1 MRIGGIEMA
10 LAGAERAQI
19 RQQFAAI
26 EGPLKLEYYHQSP
39 RRVMVPGRAD
49 RPSCQLAEELYEE
62 IAELS
67 DQISLTVYEYEES
80 EAQAKRRD
88 IVDVPCVLIRGEL
101 NRPLRFYGAPNGHL
115 LVAMIR
121 AMVLAS
127 TRQAKPSVQMKRRLS
142 KLRRPTRLRLLG
154 SALDPNAGQA
164 ALAACAAALLSPKL
178 QTDVFAIEEFAEIG
192 ARSGVTALPAL
203 FVDDRLAAAG
213 LVEPLALVEY
223 IGLWQ
228 ANPEKAQLNPPQP
241 QPGTAAGWRPPQPER
256 PVREPAPLDPIAAA
270 AGRAREAAA
279 TPEGMRRTAGGL
291 IVPNR

>member
-1 MRIGGIEMA
+1 MA
-10 LAGAERAQI
+10 LASSERAQI

-39 RRVMVPGRAD
+39 RRVMVPGRPD
-49 RPSCQLAEELYEE
+49 KPSCVLAKELYEE

-67 DQISLTVYEYEES
+67 DQISLTVFEHEES
-80 EAQAKRRD
+80 EEQVARRD

-121 AMVLAS
+121 AMVLAA
-127 TRQAKPSVQMKRRLS
+127 TRQSKPSVKMKRILG

-154 SALDPNAGQA
+154 SADDPMAGQA
-164 ALAACAAALLSPKL
+164 ALAACAATLLSPKL

-203 FVDDRLAAAG
+203 FIDDRLFAEG
-213 LVEPLALVEY
+213 LVEPFELVEF
-223 IGLWQ
+223 IGVWQ
-228 ANPEKAQLNPPQP
+228 SNPEKAQLNPPP
-241 QPGTAAGWRPPQPER
+241 TQPGSATPWRPPQPPPQR
-256 PVREPAPLDPIAAA
+256 REPSAIDPIAAA
-270 AGRAREAAA
+270 AGRAREATA
-279 TPEGMRRTAGGL
+279 TPEGMRRTSGGL

>member
-1 MRIGGIEMA
+1 MA
-10 LAGAERAQI
+10 LAGSERAQI

-26 EGPLKLEYYHQSP
+26 EGPLKLEYFHQSP
-39 RRVMVPGRAD
+39 RRVMVPGRPD
-49 RPSCQLAEELYEE
+49 KPSCALAKELYEE

-67 DQISLTVYEYEES
+67 EHISLTMYEHEES
-80 EAQAKRRD
+80 PEQVERRD

-127 TRQAKPSVQMKRRLS
+127 TRQAKPSVKMKRVLG

-154 SALDPNAGQA
+154 SALDPMAGQA

-178 QTDVFAIEEFAEIG
+178 QADVFAIEEFEQIG
-192 ARSGVTALPAL
+192 ARLGVTALPAL
-203 FVDDRLAAAG
+203 FIDDRLFAAG
-213 LVEPLALVEY
+213 LVEPLELVEF

-228 ANPEKAQLNPPQP
+228 ANPEKAQLNPPSVQA
-241 QPGTAAGWRPPQPER
+241 GSATAWRPPQPA
-256 PVREPAPLDPIAAA
+256 PQQREPAGVDPIAAA
-270 AGRAREAAA
+270 AGRAREASV
-279 TPEGMRRTAGGL
+279 TPEGMRRTSGGL

>member
-1 MRIGGIEMA
+1 MA
-10 LAGAERAQI
+10 LAGSERAQI

-39 RRVMVPGRAD
+39 RRVVVPGRPEK
-49 RPSCQLAEELYEE
+49 PSCALAKELYEE

-67 DQISLTVYEYEES
+67 DHISLTVYEYEES
-80 EAQAKRRD
+80 AEQAKRRD
-88 IVDVPCVLIRGEL
+88 IVDVPCVLVRGEL

-127 TRQAKPSVQMKRRLS
+127 TRQAKPSVQMKRALG

-154 SALDPNAGQA
+154 SAHDPMAGQA

-178 QTDVFAIEEFAEIG
+178 QADVFAIEEFAEIG
-192 ARSGVTALPAL
+192 ARAGVSAVPAL
-203 FVDDRLAAAG
+203 FIDDRLFAAG
-213 LVEPLALVEY
+213 LIEPMAMVEF

-241 QPGTAAGWRPPQPER
+241 QPGSATAWRPPQPAGQR
-256 PVREPAPLDPIAAA
+256 PEQSTIDPVAAA
-270 AGRAREAAA
+270 AGRARETVA
-279 TPEGMRRTAGGL
+279 TPEGMRRTSGGL

>member
-1 MRIGGIEMA
+1 MA
-10 LAGAERAQI
+10 LAASERAQI

-26 EGPLKLEYYHQSP
+26 EGSLKLEYYHQSP
-39 RRVMVPGRAD
+39 RRVMVPGRPEK
-49 RPSCQLAEELYEE
+49 PSCELARELYEE
-62 IAELS
+62 IADLS
-67 DQISLTVYEYEES
+67 DRIALTVYEHEES
-80 EAQAKRRD
+80 EEQVKRRD

-127 TRQAKPSVQMKRRLS
+127 TRQSAPAVKMKRVLG

-154 SALDPNAGQA
+154 SAMDPVAGQA
-164 ALAACAAALLSPKL
+164 ALAACAATLLSPKL

-203 FVDDRLAAAG
+203 FIDDRLFAAG
-213 LVEPLALVEY
+213 LVDPLELVEF

-228 ANPEKAQLNPPQP
+228 ANPEKAQLNPPAT
-241 QPGTAAGWRPPQPER
+241 QPGSATAWRPPQPTHQH
-256 PVREPAPLDPIAAA
+256 REPAPIDPIAAA
-270 AGRAREAAA
+270 AGRAREPAA

>member
-1 MRIGGIEMA
+1 MA
-10 LAGAERAQI
+10 LAGSERAQI

-39 RRVMVPGRAD
+39 RRVVVPGRPD
-49 RPSCQLAEELYEE
+49 KPSCELAKELYEE

-67 DQISLTVYEYEES
+67 EHISLTIYEQEES
-80 EAQAKRRD
+80 QEQVKRRD

-127 TRQAKPSVQMKRRLS
+127 TRQSKPSVKMKRILG

-154 SALDPNAGQA
+154 SAADPMAGQA

-203 FVDDRLAAAG
+203 FIDDRLFAAG
-213 LVEPLALVEY
+213 LVEPFEMVEF

-228 ANPEKAQLNPPQP
+228 TNPEKAQLNPPP
-241 QPGTAAGWRPPQPER
+241 TQPGSATAWRPPQP
-256 PVREPAPLDPIAAA
+256 PPQQREPATIDPIAAA

-279 TPEGMRRTAGGL
+279 TPEGMRRTSGGL

>member
-1 MRIGGIEMA
+1 MA

-19 RQQFAAI
+19 RQQFTAI

-39 RRVMVPGRAD
+39 RRVMVPGRPD
-49 RPSCQLAEELYEE
+49 KPSCALAKELYEE

-67 DQISLTVYEYEES
+67 DQISLTIYEREES
-80 EAQAKRRD
+80 REQVRRRD

-127 TRQAKPSVQMKRRLS
+127 TRQAKPSVKMKRLLS

-154 SALDPNAGQA
+154 SVDDPLAGQA

-203 FVDDRLAAAG
+203 FVDDRLAAVG
-213 LVEPLALVEY
+213 LVEPLELVEY

-228 ANPEKAQLNPPQP
+228 ANPEKAQLNPPTT
-241 QPGTAAGWRPPQPER
+241 QPGSTTAWRPPQPTAPR
-256 PVREPAPLDPIAAA
+256 REPTPIDPIAAA

>member
-1 MRIGGIEMA
+1 MA
-10 LAGAERAQI
+10 LAGSERAQI
-19 RQQFAAI
+19 RQQFAAM

-39 RRVMVPGRAD
+39 RRVMVPGRPD
-49 RPSCQLAEELYEE
+49 KPSCELAKELYEE
-62 IAELS
+62 IADLS
-67 DQISLTVYEYEES
+67 EHISLTIYEHEES
-80 EAQAKRRD
+80 QEQVKRRD

-127 TRQAKPSVQMKRRLS
+127 TRQSKPSVKMKRILS

-154 SALDPNAGQA
+154 SAADPMAGQA

-203 FVDDRLAAAG
+203 FIDDRLFAAG
-213 LVEPLALVEY
+213 LVEPFEMVEF

-228 ANPEKAQLNPPQP
+228 ANPEKAQLNPPP
-241 QPGTAAGWRPPQPER
+241 TQPGSATAWRPPQP
-256 PVREPAPLDPIAAA
+256 PPQQREPATIDPIAAA

-279 TPEGMRRTAGGL
+279 TPEGMRRTSGGL

>member
-1 MRIGGIEMA
+1 MA
-10 LAGAERAQI
+10 LAASERAQI
-19 RQQFAAI
+19 RQQFGAI

-39 RRVMVPGRAD
+39 RRVMVPGRPD
-49 RPSCQLAEELYEE
+49 KPSCELAKELYEE
-62 IAELS
+62 IASLS
-67 DQISLTVYEYEES
+67 DQITLTIYEHEES
-80 EAQAKRRD
+80 EEQVKRRD

-127 TRQAKPSVQMKRRLS
+127 TRQSKPAVKMKRLLG

-154 SALDPNAGQA
+154 SAMDPMAGQA

-203 FVDDRLAAAG
+203 FIDDRLFAAG
-213 LVEPLALVEY
+213 LVEPLELVEF
-223 IGLWQ
+223 IGVWQ
-228 ANPEKAQLNPPQP
+228 ANPEKAQLNPPGT
-241 QPGTAAGWRPPQPER
+241 QPGSATAWRPPQPV
-256 PVREPAPLDPIAAA
+256 PQQREPTPIDPIAAA
-270 AGRAREAAA
+270 AGRAREAAV
-279 TPEGMRRTAGGL
+279 TPEGMRRTSGGL

>member
-1 MRIGGIEMA
+1 MA
-10 LAGAERAQI
+10 LEGAERAQV
-19 RQQFAAI
+19 RQQFQAI
-26 EGPLKLEYYHQSP
+26 EGPLKVEYYHQSP
-39 RRVMVPGRAD
+39 RRVLVAGRSE
-49 RPSCQLAEELYEE
+49 RPSCAVAKALIEE

-67 DQISLTVYEYEES
+67 DQISLTIYEHEDEP
-80 EAQAKRRD
+80 EQAKRRD
-88 IVDVPCVLIRGEL
+88 IIDVPCILIRGEL

-121 AMVLAS
+121 AMVLAA
-127 TRQAKPSVQMKRRLS
+127 TRQAKPSVAMKRTLG
-142 KLRRPTRLRLLG
+142 KLKRPTRLRLLG
-154 SALDPNAGQA
+154 SSHDPNAGQA

-203 FVDDRLAAAG
+203 FVDDQFAAAG

-228 ANPEKAQLNPPQP
+228 ANPEKATLNPPQGN
-241 QPGTAAGWRPPQPER
+241 PGTATAWRPPQPLPPHQHGPR
-256 PVREPAPLDPIAAA
+256 PVDPVASA
-270 AGRAREAAA
+270 AGRAREASS

-291 IVPNR
+291 IVPDR

>member
-1 MRIGGIEMA
+1 MA
-10 LAGAERAQI
+10 LAASERAQI
-19 RQQFAAI
+19 RQQLAAI

-39 RRVMVPGRAD
+39 RRVMVPGRPD
-49 RPSCQLAEELYEE
+49 KPSCTLAKELYEE

-67 DQISLTVYEYEES
+67 DHIMLTIYEHEEA
-80 EAQAKRRD
+80 EEQVKWRD

-127 TRQAKPSVQMKRRLS
+127 TRQSKPAVKMKRLLG

-154 SALDPNAGQA
+154 STADPMAGQA

-192 ARSGVTALPAL
+192 ARSGVTALPTL
-203 FVDDRLAAAG
+203 FIDDRLFAAG
-213 LVEPLALVEY
+213 LVEPLELIEFIA
-223 IGLWQ
+223 LWQ
-228 ANPEKAQLNPPQP
+228 ANPEKAQLNPPAT
-241 QPGTAAGWRPPQPER
+241 QPGSATAWRPPQPVQ
-256 PVREPAPLDPIAAA
+256 PQREPASIDPVAAA
-270 AGRAREAAA
+270 AGRARGAAA

>member
-1 MRIGGIEMA
+1 MA
-10 LAGAERAQI
+10 LAGSERAQI

-39 RRVMVPGRAD
+39 RRVMVPGRPEK
-49 RPSCQLAEELYEE
+49 PSCALAKELYEE

-67 DQISLTVYEYEES
+67 DHISLTVYEFEES
-80 EAQAKRRD
+80 AEQAKRRD

-127 TRQAKPSVQMKRRLS
+127 TRQAKPSVQMKRLLS

-154 SALDPNAGQA
+154 SAHDPIAGQA

-178 QTDVFAIEEFAEIG
+178 QADVFAIEEFAEIG
-192 ARSGVTALPAL
+192 ARSGVTALPSL
-203 FVDDRLAAAG
+203 FIDDRLFAAG
-213 LVEPLALVEY
+213 LVEPMEMVEFV
-223 IGLWQ
+223 GLWQ

-241 QPGTAAGWRPPQPER
+241 QPGSATAWRPPQPATQR
-256 PVREPAPLDPIAAA
+256 PEPTSIDPVAAA
-270 AGRAREAAA
+270 AGRARGAAA
-279 TPEGMRRTAGGL
+279 TPEGMRRTSGGL

>member
-1 MRIGGIEMA
+1 MA
-10 LAGAERAQI
+10 LAGSERAQI

-39 RRVMVPGRAD
+39 RRVVVPGRPEK
-49 RPSCQLAEELYEE
+49 PSCALAKELYEE

-67 DQISLTVYEYEES
+67 DHISLTVYEYEES
-80 EAQAKRRD
+80 AEQAKRRD
-88 IVDVPCVLIRGEL
+88 IVDVPCVLVRGEL

-127 TRQAKPSVQMKRRLS
+127 TRQAKPSVQMKRALG

-154 SALDPNAGQA
+154 SAHDPMAGQA

-178 QTDVFAIEEFAEIG
+178 QADVFAIEEFAEIG
-192 ARSGVTALPAL
+192 ARSGVSAVPAL
-203 FVDDRLAAAG
+203 FIDDRLFAAG
-213 LVEPLALVEY
+213 LIEPMAMVEF

-241 QPGTAAGWRPPQPER
+241 QPGSATAWRPPQPTGQR
-256 PVREPAPLDPIAAA
+256 PEQSTIDPVAAA
-270 AGRAREAAA
+270 AGRARETVA
-279 TPEGMRRTAGGL
+279 TPEGMRRTSGGL

>member
-1 MRIGGIEMA
+1 MA
-10 LAGAERAQI
+10 LAGSERAQI

-39 RRVMVPGRAD
+39 RRVMVPGRPD
-49 RPSCQLAEELYEE
+49 KPSCELAKELYEE

-67 DQISLTVYEYEES
+67 DHISLTIYEHEES
-80 EAQAKRRD
+80 QEQVKRRD

-127 TRQAKPSVQMKRRLS
+127 TRQSKPSVKMKRILG

-154 SALDPNAGQA
+154 SAADPMAGQA

-203 FVDDRLAAAG
+203 FIDDRLFAAG
-213 LVEPLALVEY
+213 LVEPFEMVEF

-228 ANPEKAQLNPPQP
+228 ANPEKAQLNPPP
-241 QPGTAAGWRPPQPER
+241 TQPGSATAWRPPQP
-256 PVREPAPLDPIAAA
+256 PPQQREPATIDPIAAA

-279 TPEGMRRTAGGL
+279 TPEGMRRTSGGL

>member
-1 MRIGGIEMA
+1 MA
-10 LAGAERAQI
+10 LAGSERAQI
-19 RQQFAAI
+19 RQQFEAI

-39 RRVMVPGRAD
+39 RRVMVPGRPEK
-49 RPSCQLAEELYEE
+49 PSCALARELYEE

-67 DQISLTVYEYEES
+67 EHISLTIYEHEES
-80 EAQAKRRD
+80 QAQVKRRD

-127 TRQAKPSVQMKRRLS
+127 TRQSKPSVKMKRILG

-154 SALDPNAGQA
+154 SAQDPMAGQA

-178 QTDVFAIEEFAEIG
+178 QADIFAIEEFAEIG

-203 FVDDRLAAAG
+203 FIDDRLFASG
-213 LVEPLALVEY
+213 LVEPFEMVEF

-228 ANPEKAQLNPPQP
+228 ANPEKAQLNPPTT
-241 QPGTAAGWRPPQPER
+241 QPGSATAWRPPQP
-256 PVREPAPLDPIAAA
+256 PPQQREPAPIDPIAAA
-270 AGRAREAAA
+270 AGRAREPAA
-279 TPEGMRRTAGGL
+279 TPEGMRRTSGGL

>member
-1 MRIGGIEMA
+1 MA
-10 LAGAERAQI
+10 LASSERAQI

-39 RRVMVPGRAD
+39 RRVMVPGRPD
-49 RPSCQLAEELYEE
+49 KPSCELAKELYEE

-67 DQISLTVYEYEES
+67 DQISLTIYEHEES
-80 EAQAKRRD
+80 AEQVKRRD

-121 AMVLAS
+121 AMVLAAA
-127 TRQAKPSVQMKRRLS
+127 RQAKPSVKMKRVLR

-154 SALDPNAGQA
+154 SAHDQTAGQA

-178 QTDVFAIEEFAEIG
+178 QADVFAIEEFAEIA

-203 FVDDRLAAAG
+203 FIDDRLFAQG
-213 LVEPLALVEY
+213 LIEPMELVEFIA
-223 IGLWQ
+223 LWQ
-228 ANPEKAQLNPPQP
+228 GNPEKAQLNPPAP
-241 QPGTAAGWRPPQPER
+241 QPGSATAWSAPPPAQPR
-256 PVREPAPLDPIAAA
+256 REPTPVDPIAAA

>member
-1 MRIGGIEMA
+1 MA
-10 LAGAERAQI
+10 LASSERAQI

-39 RRVMVPGRAD
+39 RRVMIPGRPD
-49 RPSCQLAEELYEE
+49 KPTCELAKELYEE

-67 DQISLTVYEYEES
+67 EHISLTIYEHEES
-80 EAQAKRRD
+80 EEQVKRRD

-121 AMVLAS
+121 AIVLAS
-127 TRQAKPSVQMKRRLS
+127 TRQSKPSVKMKRVLS

-154 SALDPNAGQA
+154 SAQDPMSGQA
-164 ALAACAAALLSPKL
+164 ALAACAATLLSPKL
-178 QTDVFAIEEFAEIG
+178 QADIFAIEEFAEIG
-192 ARSGVTALPAL
+192 ARSGVNALPAL
-203 FVDDRLAAAG
+203 FIDDRLFAAG
-213 LVEPLALVEY
+213 LVEPLEMVEF

-228 ANPEKAQLNPPQP
+228 ANPEKAQLNPPAT
-241 QPGTAAGWRPPQPER
+241 QPGSATAWRPPQPASQQ
-256 PVREPAPLDPIAAA
+256 REAAAIDPIAAA
-270 AGRAREAAA
+270 AGRAREGSA
-279 TPEGMRRTAGGL
+279 TPEGMRRTSGGL

>member
-1 MRIGGIEMA
+1 MA
-10 LAGAERAQI
+10 LAGSERAQI

-39 RRVMVPGRAD
+39 RRVMVPGRPD
-49 RPSCQLAEELYEE
+49 KPSCELAKELYEE

-67 DQISLTVYEYEES
+67 EHISLTIYEHEES
-80 EAQAKRRD
+80 QDQVERRD

-127 TRQAKPSVQMKRRLS
+127 TRQSKPSVKMKRILG

-154 SALDPNAGQA
+154 SAADPMAGQA

-203 FVDDRLAAAG
+203 FIDDRLFAAG
-213 LVEPLALVEY
+213 LVEPFEMVEF

-228 ANPEKAQLNPPQP
+228 ANPEKAQLNPPP
-241 QPGTAAGWRPPQPER
+241 TQPGSATAWRPPQPQ
-256 PVREPAPLDPIAAA
+256 PQQREPATIDPIAAA

-279 TPEGMRRTAGGL
+279 TPEGMRRTSGGL

>member
-1 MRIGGIEMA
+1 MA
-10 LAGAERAQI
+10 LAASERAQI

-39 RRVMVPGRAD
+39 RRVVVPGRPD
-49 RPSCQLAEELYEE
+49 KPSCELAKELYEE

-67 DQISLTVYEYEES
+67 GHVSLTIYEHEES
-80 EAQAKRRD
+80 QEQVKRRD

-127 TRQAKPSVQMKRRLS
+127 TRQAKPSVQMKRILG

-154 SALDPNAGQA
+154 SAQDPMAGQA
-164 ALAACAAALLSPKL
+164 ALAACAATLLSPKL
-178 QTDVFAIEEFAEIG
+178 QADIFAIEEFAEIG

-203 FVDDRLAAAG
+203 FIDDRLFAEG
-213 LVEPLALVEY
+213 LVEPMELVEFVA
-223 IGLWQ
+223 LWQ
-228 ANPEKAQLNPPQP
+228 GNPEKAQLNPPTTQPRSATAWRAP
-241 QPGTAAGWRPPQPER
+241 QPARQP
-256 PVREPAPLDPIAAA
+256 REPASVDPIAAA
-270 AGRAREAAA
+270 AGRARDAGA
-279 TPEGMRRTAGGL
+279 TPEGMRRTSGGL

>member
-1 MRIGGIEMA
+1 MA
-10 LAGAERAQI
+10 LAASERTQI
-19 RQQFAAI
+19 RQQFSAI

-39 RRVMVPGRAD
+39 RRVMVPGRPD
-49 RPSCQLAEELYEE
+49 KPSCELSKELYEE

-67 DQISLTVYEYEES
+67 KHITLTIYEHEES
-80 EAQAKRRD
+80 EEQVKRRD

-121 AMVLAS
+121 AIVLAS
-127 TRQAKPSVQMKRRLS
+127 TRQSKPAVKMKRVLG

-154 SALDPNAGQA
+154 SAMDPMAGQA

-203 FVDDRLAAAG
+203 FIDDRLFAAG
-213 LVEPLALVEY
+213 LVEPLELVEF

-228 ANPEKAQLNPPQP
+228 ANPEKAQLNPPVT
-241 QPGTAAGWRPPQPER
+241 QPGSATAWRPPPPTHQH
-256 PVREPAPLDPIAAA
+256 REPTPIDPIAAA
-270 AGRAREAAA
+270 AGRAREPAA

>member
-1 MRIGGIEMA
+1 MA
-10 LAGAERAQI
+10 LAASERAQI
-19 RQQFAAI
+19 RQQFGAI

-39 RRVMVPGRAD
+39 RRVMVPGRPEK
-49 RPSCQLAEELYEE
+49 PSCELAKELYEE
-62 IAELS
+62 ISALS
-67 DQISLTVYEYEES
+67 DHISLTIYEHEES
-80 EAQAKRRD
+80 EEQAKRRD

-115 LVAMIR
+115 MVAMIR

-127 TRQAKPSVQMKRRLS
+127 TRQAKPAVRMKRALG

-154 SALDPNAGQA
+154 SASDPIAGQA
-164 ALAACAAALLSPKL
+164 ALAACSVALLSPKL
-178 QTDVFAIEEFAEIG
+178 QTDVFAIEEFSDIG

-203 FVDDRLAAAG
+203 FIDDRLFAAG
-213 LVEPLALVEY
+213 LVDPLELVEF

-228 ANPEKAQLNPPQP
+228 ANPEKAQLNPPRT
-241 QPGTAAGWRPPQPER
+241 QPGSATAWRPPQPAQ
-256 PVREPAPLDPIAAA
+256 PQREPAPIDPIAAA
-270 AGRAREAAA
+270 AGRAREPVG